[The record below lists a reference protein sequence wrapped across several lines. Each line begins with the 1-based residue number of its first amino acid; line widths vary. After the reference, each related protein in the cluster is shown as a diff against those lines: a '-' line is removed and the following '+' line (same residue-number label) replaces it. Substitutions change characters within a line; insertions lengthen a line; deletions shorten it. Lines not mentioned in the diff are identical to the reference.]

1 MTAIFLRFYA
11 ALAAVV
17 ALLAALLVALPDG
30 SGADELPARVSVLA
44 AAPHRVA
51 EALAAATTPA
61 ARDAAV
67 AALSDELA
75 APVSI
80 VPLALAQDR
89 LDAVS
94 RDRLDRGEAVTHRW
108 DGAAA
113 LLVRVPDQPLVA
125 VLQPGPPTPVPWRT
139 PLLVAVL
146 GAGLGL
152 AVLATLRPL
161 QRQMTELSAAA
172 TRLGSGETQAR
183 AAVVSRDASGAVAST
198 FNTMAERVEALVRA
212 REELLLA
219 VAHELR
225 TPLSRLRFAIE
236 LLADTEDAAGR
247 ETQRVEVEGDI
258 EELEAL
264 VSELLTFASL
274 GDGRRPLDA
283 QPTDLAAATRALAAD
298 AARLRAEITV
308 TVGDVAA
315 VIAPV
320 EARLWRRAARNLL
333 SNAARYTRQ
342 TVSVSLTVDDH
353 RALLRVDDDGPG
365 ISPEDRERIFEPLVR
380 LDAARTRDGGGVG
393 MGLAMARR
401 IARTHGG
408 DLTVEA
414 AALGGAS
421 FCLWVPVA
429 RQGVRAGS
437 AGSTS

>member
-1 MTAIFLRFYA
+1 MTAIFLRFYV

-67 AALSDELA
+67 AALSDELG
-75 APVSI
+75 APVTI
-80 VPLALAQDR
+80 VPLALARHR

-94 RDRLDRGEAVTHRW
+94 RDRLDRGEAVTHPW
-108 DGAAA
+108 ESAAA

-125 VLQPGPPTPVPWRT
+125 VLQPEPPTPVPWRT
-139 PLLVAVL
+139 PLLVAAL
-146 GAGLGL
+146 GLGL
-152 AVLATLRPL
+152 GLSVLITLRPL

-172 TRLGSGETQAR
+172 TRLGDGETRAR
-183 AAVVSRDASGAVAST
+183 AAVVSRDASGEVAAT

-236 LLADTEDAAGR
+236 LLADADDADDR
-247 ETQRVEVEGDI
+247 EAQRVEVEGDI

-264 VSELLTFASL
+264 VSELLAFASL

-283 QPTDLAAATRALAAD
+283 APLDLAQAARDLTAD
-298 AARLRAEITV
+298 AARLRVEV
-308 TVGDVAA
+308 TVQVGDLQACT
-315 VIAPV
+315 APV
-320 EARLWRRAARNLL
+320 EGRLWRRAARNLL
-333 SNAARYTRQ
+333 SNAMRYTASEVA
-342 TVSVSLTVDDH
+342 VSMWVDGD
-353 RALLRVDDDGPG
+353 RAVFQVDDDGPG
-365 ISPEDRERIFEPLVR
+365 VAPADRERVFEPLVR
-380 LDAARTRDGGGVG
+380 LDAARTRDQGGVG
-393 MGLAMARR
+393 MGLALARR

-408 DLTVEA
+408 DLTVEDA
-414 AALGGAS
+414 ELGGAS
-421 FCLWVPVA
+421 FRLAVPLA
-429 RQGVRAGS
+429 PSGVHAGAGS
-437 AGSTS
+437 STS